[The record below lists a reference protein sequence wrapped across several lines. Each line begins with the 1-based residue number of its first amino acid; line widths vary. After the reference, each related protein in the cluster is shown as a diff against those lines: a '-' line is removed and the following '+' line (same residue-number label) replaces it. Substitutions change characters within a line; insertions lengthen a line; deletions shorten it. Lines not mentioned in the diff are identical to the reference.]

1 MLQIG
6 GACSHDVYIQH
17 FISIIEKTSGRK
29 LFLCLLPPYLFSC
42 LFALIFHSS
51 RELLC
56 LSHHLLYLGNGRDA
70 LNKMLL
76 RINLL

>member
-29 LFLCLLPPYLFSC
+29 LFLCLLPPRLLIYLFC
-42 LFALIFHSS
+42 LNIP
-51 RELLC
+51 LLPEVP
-56 LSHHLLYLGNGRDA
+56 
-70 LNKMLL
+70 
-76 RINLL
+76 

>member
-29 LFLCLLPPYLFSC
+29 HFVLLPPRLLIYLFC
-42 LFALIFHSS
+42 LNIPLLPEVPWPEPPSS
-51 RELLC
+51 LPRQRLVRAE
-56 LSHHLLYLGNGRDA
+56 RDA
-70 LNKMLL
+70 SAH
-76 RINLL
+76 